1 MAIKVDISKA
11 YDRVEWSFV
20 WFIMKKLGFCS
31 KWIEWMKACASTIS
45 YSVIVDGT
53 PTDFFKSSR
62 GLRQRDPLSP
72 YLFLF
77 CAEGLSYLLHKGE
90 ENNLFQGLRLNS
102 RCPTIHHLLFADDSL
117 LFCKATK
124 YNYSNLSQILQLH
137 GRLSGQQIN
146 FSKSAVFFSKNTP
159 LPIRTELAASLE
171 VPNIG
176 TQDKYLGLPFI
187 VHRSK
192 KETFAFIKEKVAK
205 KLSHWNKSFLSASGR
220 EVLIK
225 AVGSAIPI
233 YTLDCFKFSYTLL
246 DELHRMMIQFWWG
259 QKQNEKKMQWISWDT
274 MTREKNFGG
283 MEFKNLKAFNLAM
296 LAK

>member
-1 MAIKVDISKA
+1 MAIKVDMSKA

-31 KWIEWMKACASTIS
+31 KWIEWMKACVSTIS

-53 PTDFFKSSR
+53 STGFLKPSR
-62 GLRQRDPLSP
+62 GLRQGDPPSP

-77 CAEGLSYLLHKGE
+77 YAEGLSYLLHKGE
-90 ENNLFQGLRLNS
+90 QNNLFQGLRLNS
-102 RCPTIHHLLFADDSL
+102 RCPTIHHLLFTDDSL
-117 LFCKATK
+117 LFCKATQ
-124 YNYSNLSQILQLH
+124 YNCFNLSQILQLY

-159 LPIRTELAASLE
+159 LPIRTEIAASLE

-176 TQDKYLGLPFI
+176 TQDKYLGLPSI

-205 KLSHWNKSFLSASGR
+205 KLLHWKKSFLSASGR

-225 AVGSAIPI
+225 AVDSAIPI
-233 YTLDCFKFSYTLL
+233 YTLGCFKLPDTLL
-246 DELHRMMIQFWWG
+246 DELHRMMMQFWWDRNRMKRRCNG
-259 QKQNEKKMQWISWDT
+259 SVGI
-274 MTREKNFGG
+274 
-283 MEFKNLKAFNLAM
+283 L
-296 LAK
+296 